1 MKMGSLLLKDYKILH
16 GIAKMI
22 SNSISLDFIIINEKF
37 KSIQSDR
44 RKDVL
49 VLQPGSEEWLLLG
62 EMKTPRSR
70 AVIVNFGYQMM
81 VIGGCDKGCPAE
93 QFTPGLGTFGVS
105 HAHINSTLASGR
117 PLSCDCS

>member
-1 MKMGSLLLKDYKILH
+1 M
-16 GIAKMI
+16 
-22 SNSISLDFIIINEKF
+22 
-37 KSIQSDR
+37 
-44 RKDVL
+44 
-49 VLQPGSEEWLLLG
+49 QPGSEEWLLLG

-105 HAHINSTLASGR
+105 LKQIVQFTSHRR
-117 PLSCDCS
+117 PSLFEYHRTCLLEFPKLGPAGWKFQ

>member
-1 MKMGSLLLKDYKILH
+1 M
-16 GIAKMI
+16 
-22 SNSISLDFIIINEKF
+22 
-37 KSIQSDR
+37 
-44 RKDVL
+44 L

-105 HAHINSTLASGR
+105 SIFTNLNQYLSSFQFLFLEFSKLGSAGWKFQRSGGTMAMELLR
-117 PLSCDCS
+117 SDLSSSL

>member
-1 MKMGSLLLKDYKILH
+1 MIL
-16 GIAKMI
+16 
-22 SNSISLDFIIINEKF
+22 NSISLDFIIINEHF

-105 HAHINSTLASGR
+105 LTLFN
-117 PLSCDCS
+117 LYQC